1 MKSILLFVG
10 GAATGVVLAG
20 VSTFVIASSAA
31 FGVRKQAKE
40 LLASLDK
47 DIKDAAAKATK
58 KVNKTAKKP
67 TVKKKA
73 SIFTKGKATAK
84 AA

>member
-10 GAATGVVLAG
+10 GAATGVVMAG
-20 VSTFVIASSAA
+20 IGTFVVASSAA
-31 FGVRKQAKE
+31 LGVRKHAQEMLDIMDKEAK
-40 LLASLDK
+40 K
-47 DIKDAAAKATK
+47 GVNKATDKTGK
-58 KVNKTAKKP
+58 KA